1 MLIWRW
7 RGLSLLSDQVVAG
20 GQPSAD
26 DPANLQAIPNPILL
40 NLSVTAQN
48 CNSMNVSALAKNTR
62 TKVASIISL
71 NSDIILLSDTR
82 LGNKEKFISDMF
94 RLKYRFFSNSTQA
107 KRGVAILIRNDLDF
121 TLNRIIKDTEENC
134 IFLDGTVAGDNVAIG
149 AVYGP
154 NDDNVVL
161 FNFLNTVLPD
171 FKDHAIII
179 GGDWNTTVSSLPPEI
194 NPDIYNMRA
203 IPSQTRSDWLN
214 EVITRNKLTDPF
226 RYLNPNLMDFS
237 YNPYGNARKNRSRI
251 DFFLVSENILGC
263 AK

>member
-26 DPANLQAIPNPILL
+26 GPANLQAIPNPILL

-107 KRGVAILIRNDLDF
+107 KRGVAIIIRNDLDI
-121 TLNRIIKDTEENC
+121 TLTRIIKDTEENC
-134 IFLDGTVAGDNVAIG
+134 IFLDGT

-154 NDDNVVL
+154 NDDNPAF

-171 FKDHAIII
+171 FKFHSIII
-179 GGDWNTTVSSLPPEI
+179 GGGTGTLLYPLSH
-194 NPDIYNMRA
+194 
-203 IPSQTRSDWLN
+203 Q
-214 EVITRNKLTDPF
+214 KLT
-226 RYLNPNLMDFS
+226 RT
-237 YNPYGNARKNRSRI
+237 
-251 DFFLVSENILGC
+251 FLT
-263 AK
+263 